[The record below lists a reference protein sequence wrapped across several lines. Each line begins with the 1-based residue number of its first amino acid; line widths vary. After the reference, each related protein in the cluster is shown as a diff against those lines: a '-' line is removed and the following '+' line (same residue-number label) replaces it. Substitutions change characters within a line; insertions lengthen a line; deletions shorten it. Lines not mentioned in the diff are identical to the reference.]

1 MKSTLG
7 ASAAFLAAEPSR
19 AEEPLN
25 EHVGVIAS
33 IHAHAEKRLG
43 AHQRLIERVTAELGR
58 PGTIY
63 LLLGFVLAWAL
74 GNAVA
79 ACIGRTPWDGP
90 PFVWLQ
96 GAVTLYA
103 ALISTMVLITQ
114 TRQQRHTEQ
123 RAYLELQ
130 INLTSEQKT
139 AKLIG
144 LLEELRRDMP
154 TVRDRVDPQAD
165 AMAQAVD
172 PEAVLTALEETLE
185 TAPPHAGE

>member
-1 MKSTLG
+1 MSDRE
-7 ASAAFLAAEPSR
+7 A
-19 AEEPLN
+19 EPLN

-33 IHAHAEKRLG
+33 IHAHAEKRLS
-43 AHQRLIERVTAELGR
+43 AHQRLVERVTSWLGR
-58 PGTIY
+58 PRTIY
-63 LLLGFVLAWAL
+63 LLLGVVLAWAL

-79 ACIGRTPWDGP
+79 GRMGRASWDGP
-90 PFVWLQ
+90 PFFWLQ
-96 GAVTLYA
+96 GAVALYA
-103 ALISTMVLITQ
+103 ALVSTMVLITQ

-139 AKLIG
+139 AKLIA

-154 TVRDRVDPQAD
+154 SVRDRVDLQAN

-172 PEAVLTALEETLE
+172 PEAVLTAL
-185 TAPPHAGE
+185 